1 MKKQYLVIALS
12 LMFQLCQAQFM
23 IPTSYRGA
31 FEPAPASPWTDLW
44 TNWDCQN
51 TLYPSATVTVST
63 DITSNTTWTASN
75 TYLLQGPIY
84 VKNNATL
91 TIEPGTV
98 ILGDKNSTGAALF
111 ITKGAKL
118 MAEGTANEPI
128 VFTSNQ
134 PVGQRGAGDWGGIVL
149 LGKANNN
156 NPGAV
161 GNIEGIAPSSDTE
174 FGGGNTIFED
184 DNSGVLSFIRIEFG
198 GYVYQ
203 PNKEINA
210 LTFGSVGSGTT
221 IDHIQVSFCNDD
233 AFEWFGGSV
242 NCKYLVSYRNLDD
255 DFDTDNGYSGK
266 VQFGLVV
273 RDPNISD
280 NPAVSSSEGFESDN
294 NSAGDS
300 STPQTNATFS
310 NITLVGP
317 LRGNVNANVAS
328 GYKRGARIRR
338 NSALKIYNSIFMDF
352 LRGVYIDGTACEANV
367 AANTLRFKN
376 NIVAGSLQGRVT
388 EVNSTS
394 TFNAPLWF
402 GQNENDSI
410 ATTDNILTNPYDYLN
425 PDYRPTSSSVALSGA
440 DFSELGMEQL
450 EELTSIVS
458 MFPNP
463 ASTFTTIQLKTIQA
477 TPVKITIYDLKGKEM
492 LSYNAIVDQQ
502 DMVLELNTSDLNSG
516 LYIVSVEQNNSLIQM
531 KLQIQ
536 N

>member
-12 LMFQLCQAQFM
+12 IMAHLCQAQFM
-23 IPTSYRGA
+23 TTTTYRGA
-31 FEPAPASPWTDLW
+31 FEPAPATPWTDSW
-44 TNWDCQN
+44 TDWDCQN
-51 TLYPSATVTVST
+51 TTYPTSTVTVSS
-63 DITSNTTWTASN
+63 DITTNTTWTSTN

-84 VKNNATL
+84 VKNNAVL
-91 TIEPGTV
+91 TIEAGTV

-111 ITKGAKL
+111 VTKGAKL

-134 PVGQRGAGDWGGIVL
+134 PAGQRSAGDWGGIVL

-161 GNIEGIAPSSDTE
+161 GNVEGIAPSADTE
-174 FGGGNTIFED
+174 FGGGTAIVED
-184 DNSGVLSFIRIEFG
+184 DNSGILSYVRIEFG

-210 LTFGSVGSGTT
+210 LTLGSVGSGTT

-233 AFEWFGGSV
+233 AYEWFGGSV

-294 NSAGDS
+294 NSAGDA
-300 STPQTNATFS
+300 STPQTSATFS

-317 LRGNVNANVAS
+317 LRGDVNANVAS

-352 LRGVYIDGTACEANV
+352 LRGVYIDGTACEANI
-367 AANTLRFKN
+367 AAHTLKFKN
-376 NIVAGSLQGRVT
+376 NIVAGNLTGRVT

-394 TFNAPLWF
+394 TFDASFWF
-402 GQNENDSI
+402 GQSNNDSI
-410 ATTDNILTNPYDYLN
+410 ASSADILTNPYDYVN
-425 PDYRPTSSSVALSGA
+425 PDYRPASNSVALSGA
-440 DFSELGMEQL
+440 DFSELSVKDIESLGTEMNL
-450 EELTSIVS
+450 
-458 MFPNP
+458 FPNP
-463 ASTFTTIQLKTIQA
+463 TSDIATIEFSTLNKENVSIMLFDLQGKVSIHMDV
-477 TPVKITIYDLKGKEM
+477 PVVNENM
-492 LSYNAIVDQQ
+492 SVQ
-502 DMVLELNTSDLNSG
+502 LNTADLNTG
-516 LYIVSVEQNNSLIQM
+516 LYFVKLEQNGQVVTL
-531 KLQIQ
+531 KL
-536 N
+536 NVRK